1 MSQGCFLGNCPHI
14 FFHVSSTCSWRSN
27 VFLIMYLEAP
37 MALAIWIWLVFWAF
51 DTIVIISTFLYWE
64 FWPCLVDVNVAY
76 ASYMLH
82 KACNAF
88 SNPLLKLMCLGR
100 NAFIISYSIILRTM
114 SLFTSSLNFCKVLSK
129 SATNL
134 LVVAPHFFHLGRPC
148 HTLSLLHHVQYH

>member
-1 MSQGCFLGNCPHI
+1 
-14 FFHVSSTCSWRSN
+14 
-27 VFLIMYLEAP
+27 MYLEAP

-88 SNPLLKLMCLGR
+88 SNPLLKLMCFGR
-100 NAFIISYSIILRTM
+100 NAF
-114 SLFTSSLNFCKVLSK
+114 
-129 SATNL
+129 TNL